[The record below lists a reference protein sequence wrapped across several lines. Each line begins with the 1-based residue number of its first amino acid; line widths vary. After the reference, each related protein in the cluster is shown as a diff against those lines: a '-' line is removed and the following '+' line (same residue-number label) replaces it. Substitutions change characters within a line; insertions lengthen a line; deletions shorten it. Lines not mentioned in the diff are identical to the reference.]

1 MKTINTFLILSL
13 LCIPFITGC
22 KDQNN
27 SNEVE
32 KYLPYEIDKTG
43 TINRFYASDSNSV
56 NIDIPATYSIDEDG
70 KIVSGNSYQVTTI
83 SDYCFANN
91 NLIKTVNIPDTVTSI
106 GEKAFYNC
114 SNLEKINI
122 SSYVTYIG
130 DNAFDNCL
138 KLKKITSINENGLIL
153 SENDNL
159 NSFDIPSN
167 ITEIGENVLN
177 GWDKLNNLTINEP
190 IKIIDDNSITNNP
203 LLNYVTINIVLDDL
217 GDNVFSECL
226 LLTSLNLTESTS
238 GINILKTQNISKFY
252 IPSSVTTIPSRMF
265 YSWKK
270 LEELYIPESVKY
282 ASNIFC
288 DNISLKTIYCGITK
302 FYKLFDYYYPGY
314 SGQDEPNEGMYQSS
328 TIDSL
333 YYFIPKTL
341 KEVHILNGTN
351 LERYCFSGMTS
362 IESVYLPNT
371 MVEFGNEAFYGCTG
385 LKTVYLETDCDW
397 YYSNDSY
404 YVSDSGVIS
413 KNDVNNPYKFAEAI
427 KHSNGYLSWRKNI
440 EY

>member
-114 SNLEKINI
+114 SNLEKINV
-122 SSYVTYIG
+122 SYVTYIG

-190 IKIIDDNSITNNP
+190 IKKIDDNSITNNP
-203 LLNYVTINIVLDDL
+203 LLNNVTIYTVLDDL
-217 GDNVFSECL
+217 GDNVFSECP
-226 LLTSLNLTESTS
+226 LLTSLNLTE
-238 GINILKTQNISKFY
+238 
-252 IPSSVTTIPSRMF
+252 
-265 YSWKK
+265 
-270 LEELYIPESVKY
+270 
-282 ASNIFC
+282 
-288 DNISLKTIYCGITK
+288 
-302 FYKLFDYYYPGY
+302 
-314 SGQDEPNEGMYQSS
+314 
-328 TIDSL
+328 
-333 YYFIPKTL
+333 
-341 KEVHILNGTN
+341 
-351 LERYCFSGMTS
+351 
-362 IESVYLPNT
+362 
-371 MVEFGNEAFYGCTG
+371 
-385 LKTVYLETDCDW
+385 
-397 YYSNDSY
+397 
-404 YVSDSGVIS
+404 
-413 KNDVNNPYKFAEAI
+413 
-427 KHSNGYLSWRKNI
+427 
-440 EY
+440 